1 MISGKPNNPSLERDP
16 ALSGTL
22 LGAFNFAINKI
33 IQGLDGRL
41 PASIV
46 SYDRLTNLAEIQIL
60 IPYVTTGGDIV
71 PRAQIAAVPV
81 QIDGGGGIF
90 ISFPL
95 QAGDLGWIEACDRDI
110 SLFLQTYQI
119 TQPNSF
125 RKWSFSDGKFTPSVM
140 KGYTIL
146 PQDTGALVI
155 STLDGA
161 VKIAIDE
168 TQGVT
173 ITAPVVTVAGG
184 LVVTGEITGPN
195 GEAGTLTFNGN
206 LVVTESLI
214 VGNGSL
220 TTQLLVNGNG
230 VATGTFS
237 PT

>member
-16 ALSGTL
+16 GLSGTL
-22 LGAFNFAINKI
+22 VGAFNLAITKI

-41 PASIV
+41 PAQVI
-46 SYDRLTNLAEIQIL
+46 SYDRMTNLAQIQIL
-60 IPYVTTGGDIV
+60 IPYVTTGGDII
-71 PRAQIAAVPV
+71 PRAQVAAVPV
-81 QIDGGGGIF
+81 QMDGGGGIF

-140 KGYTIL
+140 KGYTINVE
-146 PQDTGALVI
+146 DTGAAVI
-155 STLDGA
+155 STLDGT
-161 VKIAIDE
+161 VRISISE
-168 TQGVT
+168 SQGVT
-173 ITAPVVTVAGG
+173 ITSPVVTVNGG
-184 LVVTGEITGPN
+184 LMLIGTMTGPD
-195 GEAGTLTFNGN
+195 GEAGTLSIDGN
-206 LVVTESLI
+206 VVISQSLT
-214 VGNGSL
+214 VGNGDL
-220 TTQLLVNGNG
+220 TTQLQVNGNG